1 MADFVDIHS
10 HALPGVDDGAPSF
23 EVALAMLEVAWD

>member
-10 HALPGVDDGAPSF
+10 HVLPGVDDKVPSF
-23 EVALAMLEVAWD
+23 EVVLAMLEVV